1 MQKRKRIAVLL
12 GTAEELY
19 QAQFLEGFLEQ
30 AFSYDYDV
38 CVFAMYQKYQKTK
51 ERGIGETSI
60 FYLID
65 YDKFDGVILMLDTIQ
80 TPGMAKKIEDM
91 VKKQFTGP
99 VLCVDTES
107 DVFPWIEMEYYF
119 SAKRMVNHL
128 IEVHDIKDIA
138 YITGFKGHKHS
149 EERLSAYKDCMAEH
163 GLEVPE
169 NRIFYGDFWY
179 YGGSKAVETIIEN
192 GWDMPRAFAC
202 ANDFMA
208 MGAAK
213 ALVKNGYKIPEEVAV
228 VGYDSV
234 EEGKSSP
241 KKITSLSLPRREYGT
256 HVARSLKAMFDGKEL
271 PVFDIDVDLFIGGSC
286 GCEVEEIITK
296 EEVSGDW
303 ENSMS
308 ERDFFS
314 LTNYMNVDML
324 CQTNFYDLM
333 KTLSHYTYHIRDFET
348 FHICLNED
356 WDDFEKKVL
365 EGREDE
371 RFSSRMFHVVNCDIR
386 NEQGEDI
393 SFDSYFDTKDMLP
406 ELYEERKKPAAFY
419 FTPLHF
425 EEKCFGYAVVSY
437 GDQLRTYNSR
447 YRMWLQNVMQELECF
462 RRIEAVEKAH
472 RKLENSMIRDS
483 LTGLYN
489 YNGFLKQMDF
499 MLRRILQNEYHVGV
513 LATDIK
519 GLMKISD
526 QYGRTE
532 GDHVINTVANLL
544 KDHFPGSMCICLGNG
559 EMITVVMSHKNIEE
573 EMTESFSQ
581 MSKQLEK
588 LSLLNAKGY
597 NYGVYYGIETGT
609 PRNKEEMERLANM
622 AVLKK
627 NAHKVSEDK
636 YHTGDKLTH
645 EEMIE
650 AKIVK
655 KLLDNNEF
663 RYHFQPIVSAK
674 TGEIFGYEALMR
686 ADVSAYLPP
695 TIILKYAEHYGRLY
709 DVEKATFFNVLDI
722 VKKKPEIFAGHTKVF
737 INSIPGNLLHG
748 DEAAKLEE
756 LSKELKDTVVVELT
770 EQTELADSELKNLKE
785 LYEKLGFKTAID
797 DYGTGYSNV
806 NNLLRYMPN
815 VVKIDR
821 MLLSDIQN
829 SPQKQHFV
837 KDIVTYAH
845 DNNILALAEGVETVE
860 ELQMVIKLEV
870 DLIQG
875 YYTARPAADIIPSI
889 HGSVKSEILEFNRI
903 EKQNRGRRVYE
914 VETEKRIS
922 IARLVAEKYSI
933 IEISK
938 EASKIEEIIIAGV
951 LDSETDMN
959 IHFKNGY
966 HGRVVLENVFL
977 QGAKQGACIE
987 LGNDCEVELVLL
999 GENKF
1004 LNGGIKVPENAKLTL
1019 LGDGHLQIH
1028 VDGANYFGIGND
1040 MDEKHGALLL
1050 QQDGIIEIKGS
1061 GMKGVAIGSG
1071 LGGPITIEKGKYII
1085 KMIGQD
1091 AVGIGSLHGDMDSQ
1105 INNCDVRI
1113 EISTANAVGV
1123 GSMSGSVNVEM
1134 DHLAWI
1140 SELNADKALC
1150 IGTFGDKKC
1159 SAKFSYANIMMN
1171 MLAYSACG
1179 VGSKEGEVDLE
1190 LDNGSIYI
1198 SGDGVDA
1205 IAVGNEKKSG
1215 KIKIVGGRIE
1225 SRLKTDSP
1233 TDLGVKE
1240 ENIFMERANVYYT
1253 KKGKRAVL
1261 KE

>member
-1 MQKRKRIAVLL
+1 MQERKRIAVLL
-12 GTAEELY
+12 GTAEEHY

-30 AFSYDYDV
+30 AFDYDYDV
-38 CVFAMYQKYQKTK
+38 CVFAMYQKYQKSK

-60 FYLID
+60 FYLVD
-65 YDKFDGVILMLDTIQ
+65 YDKFDGVVLMLDTIQ
-80 TPGMAKKIEDM
+80 TPGMAQKLETT
-91 VKKQFTGP
+91 VKKMFNGP

-107 DVFPWIEMEYYF
+107 EVFPWIEMEYYF

-128 IEVHDIKDIA
+128 IKIHGITDIA
-138 YITGFKGHKHS
+138 YITGFKGHKHA
-149 EERLSAYKDCMAEH
+149 EERLSAFKDCMAENKIEI
-163 GLEVPE
+163 GE

-179 YGGSKAVETIIEN
+179 NSGTKIVDEIVKN
-192 GWDMPRAFAC
+192 GWEMPKAFAC

-208 MGAAK
+208 IGAAK
-213 ALVKNGYKIPEEVAV
+213 ALVKHGYKIPEDVAV

-241 KKITSLSLPRREYGT
+241 KKITSLSLPRREYGN

-271 PVFDIDVDLFIGGSC
+271 PVFDVDVDLFIGGSC
-286 GCEVEEIITK
+286 GCEVEEVITK
-296 EEVSGDW
+296 DEVKATWG
-303 ENSMS
+303 NAMS

-314 LTNYMNVDML
+314 LTNYMSVDML

-333 KTLSHYTYHIRDFET
+333 KTLANYLYHIRDFET

-356 WDDFEKKVL
+356 WDDFDKKIM
-365 EGREDE
+365 EGRENE
-371 RFSSRMFHVVNCDIR
+371 RFSNRMLHVVNSDIR
-386 NEQGEDI
+386 DEQNDCI

-406 ELYEERKKPAAFY
+406 ELYEERKRPAAFY

-472 RKLENSMIRDS
+472 RELEDSMIRDS

-499 MLRRILQNEYHVGV
+499 MLRRILQNNYQVGV

-526 QYGRTE
+526 KHGRTE
-532 GDHVINTVANLL
+532 GDYVINKVANLL
-544 KDHFPGSMCICLGNG
+544 KDHFPGSMCVCLGNG
-559 EMITVVMSHKNIEE
+559 EMLTVVMSHEKLEE
-573 EMTESFSQ
+573 QMTESFSKMNQ
-581 MSKQLEK
+581 QLEK
-588 LSLLNAKGY
+588 LSLLNSKSY
-597 NYGVYYGIETGT
+597 NYGVYYGIEIGN
-609 PRNKEEMERLANM
+609 PQNREELERLANM

-636 YHTGDKLTH
+636 HHAGDKLTH

-686 ADVSAYLPP
+686 AEVGAYLPP

-722 VKKKPEIFAGHTKVF
+722 VKKKPEIFAGHAKVF

-748 DEAAKLEE
+748 DEAIKLEE
-756 LSKELKDTVVVELT
+756 ISKGLQDTVVVELT
-770 EQTELADSELKNLKE
+770 EQTELADSELKSLKE
-785 LYEKLGFKTAID
+785 LYEKVGFKTAID

-806 NNLLRYMPN
+806 NNLLRYTPN

-903 EKQNRGRRVYE
+903 ERQNRGRRVYE

-922 IARLVAEKYSI
+922 VARLVAEKYSV
-933 IEISK
+933 IEITK
-938 EASKIEEIIIAGV
+938 EASKNDEIIIAGV

-966 HGRVVLENVFL
+966 HGRVILENLSL
-977 QGAKQGACIE
+977 QGIKKGACIE
-987 LGNDCEVELVLL
+987 LGNHCDVELVIL

-1004 LNGGIKVPENAKLTL
+1004 VNGGIKVPATSKLKL
-1019 LGDGHLQIH
+1019 LGDGHLQIN

-1040 MDEKHGALLL
+1040 MDEKHGELIFS
-1050 QQDGIIEIKGS
+1050 QDGMIEIKGS

-1071 LGGPITIEKGKYII
+1071 LGGPISIEKGKYII
-1085 KMIGQD
+1085 RMIGQD
-1091 AVGIGSLHGDMDSQ
+1091 AVGIGSMHGDMDSQ
-1105 INNCDVRI
+1105 ICNCDMRI
-1113 EISTANAVGV
+1113 EISTANALGV
-1123 GSMSGSVNVEM
+1123 GSMTGNVNLQM
-1134 DHLAWI
+1134 KHLAWI
-1140 SELNADKALC
+1140 AELNSDKALC
-1150 IGTFGDKKC
+1150 IGTFGNGKC
-1159 SAKFSYANIMMN
+1159 NVKCSYANIMMN
-1171 MLAYSACG
+1171 ILAYGAVG
-1179 VGSKEGEVDLE
+1179 VGSMEGEVDLE

-1198 SGDGVDA
+1198 SGDGVNA
-1205 IAVGNEKKSG
+1205 TAVGNQKQLG

-1233 TDLGVKE
+1233 TDLGVKQ
-1240 ENIFMERANVYYT
+1240 ENIVIERGNVYYT
-1253 KKGKRAVL
+1253 KKGKRAIL